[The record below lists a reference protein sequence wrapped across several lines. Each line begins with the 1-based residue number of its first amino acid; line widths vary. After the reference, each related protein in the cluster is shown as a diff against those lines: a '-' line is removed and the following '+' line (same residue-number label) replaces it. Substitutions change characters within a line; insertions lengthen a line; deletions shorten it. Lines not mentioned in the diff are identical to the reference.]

1 MTKKKSTRFQ
11 KVLVNVVAI
20 ILVLVALVLIFNR
33 QLSRMMIHSYQP
45 TVSAKM
51 LAENKNKQA
60 NYDFD
65 KVNALDFQ
73 TVAKARLEHK
83 SINAIGLLNIPSIG
97 LNLPIANG
105 LDNETLALA
114 AGTLKPNQKMGQANY
129 ALASH
134 HVVAKDILFG
144 PLYWKSRPGQK
155 IYLTDLKNVYEY
167 TTYQRKFIPA
177 TDVKVVDDVP
187 GKQIIT
193 LITCDDTG
201 DKRLMVRGKFNK
213 VYKYK
218 DAPKEAIKGFTK
230 SFKVLK

>member
-1 MTKKKSTRFQ
+1 MAKQKATRLKKT
-11 KVLVNVVAI
+11 LVNIVAV

-33 QLSRMMIHSYQP
+33 QLSRVMINSYKP
-45 TVSAKM
+45 TVSSKM
-51 LAENKNKQA
+51 LAANQNKKA
-60 NYDFD
+60 NYDFA

-73 TVAKARLEHK
+73 TVAKARLQHK
-83 SINAIGLLNIPSIG
+83 AINAVGLITIPEIG

-155 IYLTDLKNVYEY
+155 IYLTDLKHVYEY

-177 TDVKVVDDVP
+177 TDVKVVDDLP

-201 DKRLMVRGKFNK
+201 DKRLMVRGKFDK
-213 VYKYK
+213 VYKFK
-218 DAPKEAIKGFTK
+218 DAPTAAVKGFTK